1 MSVTTPH
8 PKRWAILG
16 FMCLALV
23 VTGLDSLIVAV
34 AIPSIEVGLQ
44 VTGEQLQW
52 IVAAYSFAFAAPLL
66 FFGGL
71 ADRVRDSHPITIE
84 VLDRALIADS
94 FIYRLCYRRS
104 CL

>member
-1 MSVTTPH
+1 
-8 PKRWAILG
+8 
-16 FMCLALV
+16 MCLALV

-34 AIPSIEVGLQ
+34 TIPSDGEVGLQ
-44 VTGEQLQW
+44 TTGEQLQW
-52 IVAAYSFAFAAPLL
+52 IVVAYSFAFAAPLL
-66 FFGGL
+66 FLGGL
-71 ADRVRDSHPITIE
+71 ADRVRDSHPITVE

>member
-34 AIPSIEVGLQ
+34 AIPSIEVGL
-44 VTGEQLQW
+44 
-52 IVAAYSFAFAAPLL
+52 
-66 FFGGL
+66 
-71 ADRVRDSHPITIE
+71 
-84 VLDRALIADS
+84 
-94 FIYRLCYRRS
+94 
-104 CL
+104 

>member
-71 ADRVRDSHPITIE
+71 ADSVRDSHPTAE
-84 VLDRALIADS
+84 VLDQALIADS

>member
-52 IVAAYSFAFAAPLL
+52 IVAAYSLAFAAPLL

-71 ADRVRDSHPITIE
+71 ADSVRGSHPTAE
-84 VLDRALIADS
+84 VLDQALIADS
-94 FIYRLCYRRS
+94 FIYRLCCRGS

>member
-34 AIPSIEVGLQ
+34 AIPSMETGLQ
-44 VTGEQLQW
+44 ATGEQLQW
-52 IVAAYSFAFAAPLL
+52 VVAAYSHCICRAATFL
-66 FFGGL
+66 
-71 ADRVRDSHPITIE
+71 
-84 VLDRALIADS
+84 
-94 FIYRLCYRRS
+94 RRS
-104 CL
+104 RRQNRT

>member
-1 MSVTTPH
+1 
-8 PKRWAILG
+8 
-16 FMCLALV
+16 MCLVLV
-23 VTGLDSLIVAV
+23 VTGLESLIVAV
-34 AIPSIEVGLQ
+34 TIPLEVGLQ

>member
-1 MSVTTPH
+1 MSVITPH

-52 IVAAYSFAFAAPLL
+52 IVAAYSLAFAAPLL

-71 ADRVRDSHPITIE
+71 ADSVRGSHSTAE
-84 VLDRALIADS
+84 VLDQALIADS
-94 FIYRLCYRRS
+94 FIYRLCCRGS